1 MSCIPKEDSEEARKH
16 LPTLL
21 ERANRGK
28 PTLIT
33 KRGIPYAAIMPVDA
47 LVRQQAGISIQD
59 LRGSGRG
66 LWVKKVR
73 AWIERIRN
81 EWE

>member
-1 MSCIPKEDSEEARKH
+1 MSRIPKEGSEEARKR

-33 KRGIPYAAIMPVDA
+33 KRGVPYAAIMPVNA

-59 LRGSGRG
+59 LRGSGKG
-66 LWVKKVR
+66 LWGKDVP